1 MNFKV
6 FFRNQACTVSVCQ
19 AEADPVTILMD
30 LKFLLGIK
38 LHFSFGRVLKI
49 KQILRASFKFLGR
62 DWKTK
67 TC

>member
-1 MNFKV
+1 MY
-6 FFRNQACTVSVCQ
+6 SVCQ